1 MFKNTLKIIF
11 TLILFLSSGSSIF
24 ASEHQSI
31 IVGTSGQTKP
41 MDYFDKD
48 KNLTGIEIDILNE
61 IERRS
66 DLHFK
71 YEITEFPSLF
81 AGLDSKK
88 FDLVVNNL
96 GEGDDRRDKYLFSK
110 YPYIVTHNKIITRQ
124 GERQKLSIA
133 DLSGKS
139 VAAVASSP
147 QAQFLESWN
156 QKNPTKK
163 INIVYVDSDVS
174 QIIRDVYDGK
184 FYATIY
190 ADTYV
195 HDVEK
200 TFGIKLQ
207 QHNINNE
214 SKIKEPGS
222 YFIYR
227 KDQEKNRN
235 KIDKILSDMRA
246 DGTLRRI
253 SIKYL
258 DKDETKL
265 TPSLIEKNDTYE
277 DRRIKKENSSK
288 TNTETSQL
296 FKLKLIPN
304 FFVKILPKVPITLGL
319 TVVSALI
326 GLNLGLVLAII
337 KIKNKAVLSQLI
349 NIFVSFMRGT
359 PQIVQLFLSFY
370 GLPVILQFI
379 SNKFDLNWNTNNISP
394 IIFAFIAFGLNEAA
408 YMSEIFR
415 SALLSVDNNE
425 IEAAHSIGMTNG
437 QTMLHIILPSA
448 LIVAL
453 PNITNSLISL
463 LKATS
468 LAFTITIVDIMGE
481 TRILAGSNLRFFE
494 AYIAVAIIY
503 WVLSIIFEWSLRKL
517 ENYLNVGK

>member
-11 TLILFLSSGSSIF
+11 TLILFLSSGSSVF
-24 ASEHQSI
+24 AAEHQSI

-48 KNLTGIEIDILNE
+48 KNLTGIEIDILKE

-96 GEGDDRRDKYLFSK
+96 GEGDDRREKYLFSK

-147 QAQFLESWN
+147 QSQFLESWN
-156 QKNPTKK
+156 QKNPNKK

-174 QIIRDVYDGK
+174 QIIRDVHDGK

-200 TFGIKLQ
+200 TFGITLQ
-207 QHNINNE
+207 QHNISNE

-235 KIDKILSDMRA
+235 KIDKILAGMRS
-246 DGTLRRI
+246 DGTLRQI
-253 SIKYL
+253 SVKYL
-258 DKDETKL
+258 DNDETKL
-265 TPSLIEKNDTYE
+265 TPTLIEKNNTLE
-277 DRRIKKENSSK
+277 DRRLKKENSIK
-288 TNTETSQL
+288 TNTEEILIDNSEYSQL
-296 FKLKLIPN
+296 SIVNIDSLVETGIFALEKNNINKT
-304 FFVKILPKVPITLGL
+304 VHILVC
-319 TVVSALI
+319 I
-326 GLNLGLVLAII
+326 GLFLVGNTRPKLFAIDNNNGKNI
-337 KIKNKAVLSQLI
+337 KE
-349 NIFVSFMRGT
+349 
-359 PQIVQLFLSFY
+359 FLSIMLDKY
-370 GLPVILQFI
+370 TLEEI
-379 SNKFDLNWNTNNISP
+379 
-394 IIFAFIAFGLNEAA
+394 LNEIHV
-408 YMSEIFR
+408 E
-415 SALLSVDNNE
+415 
-425 IEAAHSIGMTNG
+425 
-437 QTMLHIILPSA
+437 
-448 LIVAL
+448 
-453 PNITNSLISL
+453 
-463 LKATS
+463 
-468 LAFTITIVDIMGE
+468 
-481 TRILAGSNLRFFE
+481 
-494 AYIAVAIIY
+494 
-503 WVLSIIFEWSLRKL
+503 
-517 ENYLNVGK
+517 